1 MQPLKNLLKNSEKPA
16 LHEKLELIQSE
27 VSRRDDTFFCFIMN
41 QTMNKN
47 ANGAITVNLYWCSL
61 NFVTLLVV
69 GINFRFSWDITLKN
83 LPFSPLTK
91 LVYILITYVLLTPQE
106 RIWPG
111 GVLGLEEVELWAI
124 GRSWKDLK

>member
-47 ANGAITVNLYWCSL
+47 ANGAITVNLY
-61 NFVTLLVV
+61 
-69 GINFRFSWDITLKN
+69 
-83 LPFSPLTK
+83 
-91 LVYILITYVLLTPQE
+91 
-106 RIWPG
+106 
-111 GVLGLEEVELWAI
+111 
-124 GRSWKDLK
+124 